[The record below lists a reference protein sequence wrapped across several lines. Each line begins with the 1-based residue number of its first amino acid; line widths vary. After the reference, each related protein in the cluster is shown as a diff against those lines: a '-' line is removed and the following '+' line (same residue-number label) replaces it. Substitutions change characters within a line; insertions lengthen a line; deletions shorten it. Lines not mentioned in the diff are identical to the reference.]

1 MVENLANLANEMIS
15 WLQMIAVPATG
26 VTLAIGG
33 FNHMFGG
40 RNGFEKAKPWYVG
53 SAVGLIIALGAT
65 SITTFLHLNCQ
76 FKSDKLLMNH

>member
-40 RNGFEKAKPWYVG
+40 RNGFERRN
-53 SAVGLIIALGAT
+53 SRNERGA
-65 SITTFLHLNCQ
+65 Q
-76 FKSDKLLMNH
+76 Y